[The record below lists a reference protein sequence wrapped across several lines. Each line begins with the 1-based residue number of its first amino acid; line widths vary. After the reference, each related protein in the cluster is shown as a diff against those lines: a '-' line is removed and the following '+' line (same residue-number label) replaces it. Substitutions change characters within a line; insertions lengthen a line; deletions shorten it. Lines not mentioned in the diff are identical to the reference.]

1 MLKMVLLRQF
11 VTICA
16 ALLIASPAA
25 AETWYKAQTHHFTI
39 YSDGKK
45 RQLED
50 FAHEVERFD
59 SLLRLLW
66 NKEPLLNPNRL
77 TIYLIKDAQAV
88 DDLLGPRNTN
98 VAGFYRSQAQGSFAV
113 GNRKVSGN
121 KAALSGKRVL
131 FHEYAHHFMFQNFAV
146 PAPAWFTE
154 GFAEFVATAEFKR
167 NGEWTFGAPALH
179 RVNEIEYFG
188 EIPIR
193 DLLTNRPARNSEGSS
208 FYGWSWALTHM
219 LYSQEMGR
227 GKLVTQYINRLNM
240 GQDPLDA
247 AEETFGDLDQFDRK
261 LQTYVKRSIEW
272 NKSPNALPYQDGV
285 TVTELSEY
293 DSQIT
298 GLTLQRLGGHNM
310 EEVREELRQAVAM
323 PVATSEAWYQLA
335 EAEFALVHDDDAD
348 SAYDFTAAMAAV
360 DQALALDASHMNA
373 NVLKG
378 NILLE
383 SFDHAE
389 KPDEANWASSREFFN
404 RARATDPLHPW
415 PQYSF
420 ANSYIREGESNTEVT
435 KALEI
440 AFEQAPESSELRF
453 AVAIDR
459 ARQGNF
465 GEAIS
470 MLKILANSPHGG
482 DGAQETIDRI
492 NEMMSGQTSRYVDD
506 DDTGTDESDEGNVA
520 ADEEEGD
527 SGGDAT

>member
-1 MLKMVLLRQF
+1 M
-11 VTICA
+11 
-16 ALLIASPAA
+16 
-25 AETWYKAQTHHFTI
+25 AETWYKAETHHFTI
-39 YSDGKK
+39 YSDGKE

-66 NKEPLLNPNRL
+66 NKEPLDAPNKL

-88 DDLLGPRNTN
+88 DDLLGPRDTN

-167 NGEWTFGAPALH
+167 KGEWTFGAPALH

-219 LYSQEMGR
+219 LYSKEMGR
-227 GKLVTQYINRLNM
+227 GKLVTQYINRLNR
-240 GQDPLDA
+240 GQDPLVA

-272 NKSPNALPYQDGV
+272 NKSPNALPYQDSV

-293 DSQIT
+293 DSQVT
-298 GLTLQRLGGHNM
+298 GLTLQRLGGHDM
-310 EEVREELRQAVAM
+310 EDVRDELRQVTAM
-323 PVATSEAWYQLA
+323 PGATSEAWYQLA
-335 EAEFALVHDDDAD
+335 EAEFALVHDDDAEN
-348 SAYDFTAAMAAV
+348 AYDFTAAVAAV
-360 DQALALDASHMNA
+360 DRALALDDGHMNA

-383 SFDHAE
+383 PFDHADE
-389 KPDEANWASSREFFN
+389 PDEANWAVSREFFN
-404 RARATDPLHPW
+404 KARESDPLHPW

-420 ANSYIREGESNTEVT
+420 ANSYIREGESNAEVT
-435 KALEI
+435 EALEF
-440 AFEQAPESSELRF
+440 AFKQAPESSELRF
-453 AVAIDR
+453 AVAMDR
-459 ARQGNF
+459 ARQGKF
-465 GEAIS
+465 GGAIS
-470 MLKILANSPHGG
+470 MLKILANNPHGG
-482 DGAQETIDRI
+482 DGAQATIDRI
-492 NEMMSGQTSRYVDD
+492 EEMMSGGSLRPVDVD
-506 DDTGTDESDEGNVA
+506 GE

-527 SGGDAT
+527 SEEDDT